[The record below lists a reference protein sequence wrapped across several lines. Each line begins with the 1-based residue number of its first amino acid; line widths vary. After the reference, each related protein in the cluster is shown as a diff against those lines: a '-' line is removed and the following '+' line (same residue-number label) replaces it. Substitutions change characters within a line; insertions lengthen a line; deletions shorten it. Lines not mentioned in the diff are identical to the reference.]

1 MAYIKAPIHTRR
13 GAMARTMTEENGH
26 GLVAQGKAERKA
38 QRKAE
43 RAERRLEKRR
53 DRRLGEALEPL
64 SIRERIRNQWEILGL
79 ERRFAEDVDR
89 SVRYALIVFGVTNT
103 AAVLVLA
110 RANVLGAGSGLA
122 IWGVR
127 LLVGLYALL
136 VLNTL
141 REALH
146 ALHPPLSAMP
156 FAGIARAARPLDD
169 SEPPLSLSILPIGAS
184 RPSEEDYHR
193 GWQEISGEELS
204 RQLSVAS
211 LFFGGL
217 GESKNAALRKLYAG
231 VTLSLLVTAVV
242 IVAVLV
248 TSGL

>member
-1 MAYIKAPIHTRR
+1 
-13 GAMARTMTEENGH
+13 
-26 GLVAQGKAERKA
+26 
-38 QRKAE
+38 
-43 RAERRLEKRR
+43 
-53 DRRLGEALEPL
+53 
-64 SIRERIRNQWEILGL
+64 
-79 ERRFAEDVDR
+79 
-89 SVRYALIVFGVTNT
+89 
-103 AAVLVLA
+103 VLVLA
-110 RANVLGAGSGLA
+110 RANVLGAGPGLA

-127 LLVGLYALL
+127 LLVALYALL

-141 REALH
+141 REALQ

-156 FAGIARAARPLDD
+156 FAGIGRAARLLDD

-204 RQLSVAS
+204 RQLSAAS

-242 IVAVLV
+242 IIAVLV

>member
-13 GAMARTMTEENGH
+13 GAMTRAMTEENGH

-43 RAERRLEKRR
+43 RAERRMEKRR
-53 DRRLGEALEPL
+53 DRRLGEAL
-64 SIRERIRNQWEILGL
+64 
-79 ERRFAEDVDR
+79 
-89 SVRYALIVFGVTNT
+89 
-103 AAVLVLA
+103 
-110 RANVLGAGSGLA
+110 
-122 IWGVR
+122 
-127 LLVGLYALL
+127 
-136 VLNTL
+136 
-141 REALH
+141 
-146 ALHPPLSAMP
+146 PPLSTMP
-156 FAGIARAARPLDD
+156 FASLGRAARPPDD

-204 RQLSVAS
+204 RQLSAAS

-231 VTLSLLVTAVV
+231 VT
-242 IVAVLV
+242 
-248 TSGL
+248 

>member
-13 GAMARTMTEENGH
+13 GAMTRAMTEENGH

-43 RAERRLEKRR
+43 RAERRMEKRR

-110 RANVLGAGSGLA
+110 RANVLGAGSVKA
-122 IWGVR
+122 R
-127 LLVGLYALL
+127 
-136 VLNTL
+136 TP
-141 REALH
+141 R
-146 ALHPPLSAMP
+146 
-156 FAGIARAARPLDD
+156 FANCMQ
-169 SEPPLSLSILPIGAS
+169 AS
-184 RPSEEDYHR
+184 PCRC
-193 GWQEISGEELS
+193 
-204 RQLSVAS
+204 A
-211 LFFGGL
+211 
-217 GESKNAALRKLYAG
+217 
-231 VTLSLLVTAVV
+231 
-242 IVAVLV
+242 
-248 TSGL
+248 

>member
-1 MAYIKAPIHTRR
+1 MTR
-13 GAMARTMTEENGH
+13 AMTGEDGR
-26 GLVAQGKAERKA
+26 GLVAQRKAELKAELKA

-43 RAERRLEKRR
+43 RAELRLEKRR
-53 DRRLGEALEPL
+53 DRRLADALEPL
-64 SIRERIRNQWEILGL
+64 SIRERIRNQWEILDL
-79 ERRFAEDVDR
+79 ERRFAEDLDR

-122 IWGVR
+122 MWGVR
-127 LLVGLYALL
+127 LLLALYALL

-141 REALH
+141 RDALLS
-146 ALHPPLSAMP
+146 LHPPLSAMP
-156 FAGIARAARPLDD
+156 FAGIGRPALSHDD
-169 SEPPLSLSILPIGAS
+169 SESPLSLSILPIGAS

-193 GWQEISGEELS
+193 GWQQISGEELS

-211 LFFGGL
+211 LFLGGL

-231 VTLSLLVTAVV
+231 VTLSLLVTAVL

-248 TSGL
+248 ASGL